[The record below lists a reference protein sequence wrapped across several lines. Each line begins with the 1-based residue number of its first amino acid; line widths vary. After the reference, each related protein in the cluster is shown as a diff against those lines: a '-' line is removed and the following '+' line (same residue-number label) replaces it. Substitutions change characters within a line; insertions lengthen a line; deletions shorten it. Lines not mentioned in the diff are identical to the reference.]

1 MNCAVH
7 PDVPAVA
14 YCRTCGKALCDTCKR
29 DVRGVIYCEDCIAA
43 RVQGTVPASVPG
55 AVPMVVPATGPS
67 PALAVILAVIFPFG
81 VASVYLGQ
89 YAKGLAHMIIF
100 AVLVWA
106 ASGSGDTAGAL
117 FGIGIAFYYVYQII
131 DAYRSARAL
140 QLGQPA
146 PDPFGLS
153 GTFSAGEKVDMSKV
167 PVGAVVLII
176 IGALF
181 LMHNAGFFRMWW
193 LGHLW
198 PVVLIGLGVWMFLR
212 RSGRVASPTGQN
224 GANYSCA
231 CARCRYRAYT
241 GPAVLVTLG
250 VLFLLDQFTRAGFG
264 ETWPILLIIIGVVV
278 FVQRTASTEGHT
290 GNGAPQPP
298 SAGGSEVP
306 HV

>member
-7 PDVPAVA
+7 PEVPAVA
-14 YCRTCGKALCDTCKR
+14 YCRTCGKALCEACKR

-43 RVQGTVPASVPG
+43 RVQGIVPPG
-55 AVPMVVPATGPS
+55 ATAALPVVVPAAGPS

-106 ASGSGDTAGAL
+106 ANGSGDAAGAL

-131 DAYRSARAL
+131 DAYRSAKAL

-153 GTFSAGEKVDMSKV
+153 RSFSVGEKVDMSRI

-176 IGALF
+176 IGVLF
-181 LMHNAGFFRMWW
+181 LLHNAGFFRMWW
-193 LGHLW
+193 IGHLW
-198 PVVLIGLGVWMFLR
+198 PLVLIGLGLWMFLR
-212 RSGRVASPTGQN
+212 LSGRVAGPSGTFASG
-224 GANYSCA
+224 SCA
-231 CARCRYRAYT
+231 CARCRSRAYMA
-241 GPAVLVTLG
+241 PAVLVTLG
-250 VLFLLDQFTRAGFG
+250 VLFLIDQFTRVRFG
-264 ETWPILLIIIGVVV
+264 ETWPILLIIIGLIV
-278 FVQRTASTEGHT
+278 FLRRTASPAGHT
-290 GNGAPQPP
+290 GEGGQQPP
-298 SAGGSEVP
+298 PAAGSEVH